1 MKNKSKTEKKNRLF
15 IGNITTNKK
24 RCSFSIENMQNKLI
38 RQSKIFNMYYE
49 ININR
54 NISNKNNIENIL
66 EEKSIKSLSVE
77 NEKDIKENNIKENIE
92 GLFGRKSLLTT
103 DDVQVKEKRS
113 SKSDKA
119 LFNFF

>member
-1 MKNKSKTEKKNRLF
+1 
-15 IGNITTNKK
+15 
-24 RCSFSIENMQNKLI
+24 MQNKLV
-38 RQSKIFNMYYE
+38 RQSKLFNMYYE

-77 NEKDIKENNIKENIE
+77 DEKDIKENNIKENIA

-103 DDVQVKEKRS
+103 DDIQVKEKRS

-119 LFNFF
+119 LFNYFSIKMIRSNFYNSFAKECI